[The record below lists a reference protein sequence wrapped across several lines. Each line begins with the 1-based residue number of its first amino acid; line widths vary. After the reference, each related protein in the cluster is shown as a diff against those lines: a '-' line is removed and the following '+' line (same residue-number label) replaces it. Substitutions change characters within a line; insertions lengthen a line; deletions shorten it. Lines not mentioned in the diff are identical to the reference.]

1 MHRTI
6 QKHAPDVVEFEAKYQ
21 ALKDAEVA
29 GLDRFMILVARILDD
44 PDLKEALTGPGPIG
58 PAPES
63 PLGGL
68 ADEPSPSP
76 RGPGAAFRTP
86 TDDLR
91 RSQGAQPR
99 SPLRFQAPVS
109 LKSDEL
115 AAIRARAA
123 GASGHSPHDTPP
135 PPKPV
140 ATPERLYSP
149 RVGTATLPAEDASH
163 GRQLETP
170 TLSPGRARSPL
181 GGDPP
186 PPEFATPGPAAQ
198 GERGGGQGV
207 LEAALRAARH
217 VEESTGPAVRS
228 PGLKSPLFS
237 LKKRP
242 KGGRGGDVAYPEL
255 PGWLEERPF
264 LNGEHALAM
273 LTPGRGPTADE
284 ESSQKLGAYPPE
296 MQEILLMDDL
306 LYAFLGVD
314 GRYVKAQSTGGGDGR
329 EGGAQET
336 EVSAGVFFEVEP
348 SADTSLKELVGR
360 MLPLCE
366 YVLAVSRYI
375 ETRFAYSEGRTA
387 HALAA
392 GMKEILWDWNLM
404 VAQLEHQ
411 LRSGRLTLQGMWF
424 YCEPALGAMQVL
436 AEIAGQAAGDDMR
449 GAALLNLMH
458 RLSLKCAGDPVAHE
472 LLLRLLSAASAPFL
486 ASLHRWLYMGYVD
499 DPYGEFMVEERKDLR
514 KESLSQDVLSTYWQ
528 QRYALR
534 EPSHIPD
541 FLFDAAEAVLTT
553 GKYLNALRECGRKNV
568 CPLSNEGPIEYG
580 SGGREAVRHVRAAF
594 DFANQELLDHLR
606 TETDLLGHLRSIK
619 RYFLLVQGD
628 FLVHFMDSA
637 HVELEKEAGAVSRSR
652 AQRLLEM
659 AVRTSAAASDPYHE
673 NLACTVERRTLEG
686 ALASV
691 LGEGGVRHDILRAD
705 EDRPIGWD
713 MFTLD
718 YQIQWPLSL
727 VVSRRTFAKYQV
739 IFRHLFQ
746 LKRVEYKLAHLW
758 TDYQQARRISRSEPL
773 HRAHLLLQ
781 HMMHFVQHVYNYTV
795 FEALE
800 PRWTDLQGRLR
811 SAPTVDQLIGEHE
824 NFLDSV
830 LSECLLTRPAIL
842 EKIKCLKAT
851 CLDFVQLTRK
861 FVTVDAAQAGPTHSL
876 EQSFTARTGP
886 GMMVPISQ
894 LEKLKQSTS
903 RPDFGAGVAAFS
915 DAFQGEVSSLIAAL
929 QEGAEPHLLN
939 LADQLDFNCYFSND
953 RSFHY

>member
-1 MHRTI
+1 
-6 QKHAPDVVEFEAKYQ
+6 
-21 ALKDAEVA
+21 
-29 GLDRFMILVARILDD
+29 
-44 PDLKEALTGPGPIG
+44 
-58 PAPES
+58 
-63 PLGGL
+63 
-68 ADEPSPSP
+68 
-76 RGPGAAFRTP
+76 
-86 TDDLR
+86 
-91 RSQGAQPR
+91 
-99 SPLRFQAPVS
+99 
-109 LKSDEL
+109 
-115 AAIRARAA
+115 
-123 GASGHSPHDTPP
+123 
-135 PPKPV
+135 
-140 ATPERLYSP
+140 
-149 RVGTATLPAEDASH
+149 
-163 GRQLETP
+163 
-170 TLSPGRARSPL
+170 
-181 GGDPP
+181 
-186 PPEFATPGPAAQ
+186 
-198 GERGGGQGV
+198 
-207 LEAALRAARH
+207 
-217 VEESTGPAVRS
+217 
-228 PGLKSPLFS
+228 
-237 LKKRP
+237 
-242 KGGRGGDVAYPEL
+242 
-255 PGWLEERPF
+255 
-264 LNGEHALAM
+264 
-273 LTPGRGPTADE
+273 
-284 ESSQKLGAYPPE
+284 
-296 MQEILLMDDL
+296 
-306 LYAFLGVD
+306 
-314 GRYVKAQSTGGGDGR
+314 
-329 EGGAQET
+329 
-336 EVSAGVFFEVEP
+336 
-348 SADTSLKELVGR
+348 
-360 MLPLCE
+360 
-366 YVLAVSRYI
+366 
-375 ETRFAYSEGRTA
+375 
-387 HALAA
+387 
-392 GMKEILWDWNLM
+392 
-404 VAQLEHQ
+404 
-411 LRSGRLTLQGMWF
+411 
-424 YCEPALGAMQVL
+424 
-436 AEIAGQAAGDDMR
+436 
-449 GAALLNLMH
+449 
-458 RLSLKCAGDPVAHE
+458 
-472 LLLRLLSAASAPFL
+472 
-486 ASLHRWLYMGYVD
+486 
-499 DPYGEFMVEERKDLR
+499 
-514 KESLSQDVLSTYWQ
+514 
-528 QRYALR
+528 
-534 EPSHIPD
+534 
-541 FLFDAAEAVLTT
+541 
-553 GKYLNALRECGRKNV
+553 
-568 CPLSNEGPIEYG
+568 
-580 SGGREAVRHVRAAF
+580 
-594 DFANQELLDHLR
+594 
-606 TETDLLGHLRSIK
+606 
-619 RYFLLVQGD
+619 
-628 FLVHFMDSA
+628 
-637 HVELEKEAGAVSRSR
+637 VELEKEAGAVSRSR

-781 HMMHFVQHVYNYTV
+781 QMMHFVQHVYNYTV